1 MAQLQLQPPEP
12 FDFRNSDDWPR
23 WKRRFEHFRNASGLA
38 TSAELQQVSTLL
50 YCIGEEAEAVLE
62 STSITDDERKKY
74 DDVLGKF
81 EGYFKVRRNV
91 IFERARFNR
100 RCQQDGESAEKY
112 ITELYTLAEN
122 CNYGAMKDEMIRDR
136 LVVGIRDSTLSQ
148 QLQLDA
154 DLTLEKAKTKTRQR
168 EAVGEQQKTLS
179 ATGTTSST
187 NLDQLHFRRRQFSGK
202 RPAQRHGDLRGKTK
216 DATQQKTCT
225 RCGKGSHP
233 REKCPAKDATCHRCS
248 KKGHYGAQCLTKRK
262 QIAEVEGDV
271 DGAFLGEVGKKQTPA
286 WYVTVGLNGHKTNF
300 KLDTGAEVSA
310 ISEETHKT
318 LRKAKISPPKKPLYG
333 PSKQQLNCI
342 GQFKG
347 KIRYKGK
354 YSSQTIFVIK
364 GLNSNLLGLP
374 AITALNLV
382 ARLDMAVTDITSDYR
397 KQFPSLFRGLG
408 NLGDPFEIHLKPDAV
423 PHCLYTARH
432 VPLPLRDKVKLEL
445 DQMESAGIIERVDG
459 PTHWCAGM
467 VVVPKKE
474 GKVRICV
481 DLKPLNEGVLRE
493 IHPLPQVDETL
504 ARLAGARIFSKLDA
518 NSGFWQIPLAKN
530 SQKLTTF
537 VTPFG
542 RYYFTKMPFGISSAP
557 EHFQKRM
564 STILS
569 GLDGVLCLMDDILVF
584 AKDEV
589 EHDRR
594 LKEVLQRIQTAGVTL
609 NPEKCE
615 FRKRQLKFLG
625 HIIDENGISPDPD
638 KISAIVEMKPPTNVS
653 ELRRF
658 MGMIN
663 QLGKFS
669 HNLAELTQPLRQ
681 LLSKS
686 STWVWGPDQ
695 DKAFSQVKL
704 ELTQPTILT
713 HYNPDAPTKISADAS
728 SFGLGAVLLQKSKLG
743 WKPVAFASRSLTDTE
758 TRYAQIEKEALA
770 TVWACEKFSTYV
782 LGMKFLI
789 ETDHKP
795 LVPLLGSKRLDSLPP
810 RILRFR
816 LRLARFDYSIM
827 HVPGKLL
834 YTADTLSRAPSDSK
848 GNDVE
853 LQQDVEIMTEI
864 AVINLPITEDTLG
877 QYQRAQSEDGF
888 CKLVAR
894 HCKEGWPA
902 QKNLDGRL
910 IPYWMAR
917 GHLTMS
923 PGGLLL
929 YDSRI
934 VVPDKLQKETLKKI
948 HSGHQGIERCR
959 LRAKVSVWWP
969 GISKE
974 IENMVKQ
981 CHTCARNLTPRK
993 EPMIASELPQ
1003 YPWQKVGA
1011 DLFFLN
1017 GANYLLLVDY
1027 FSRYPEVQKLP
1038 NTTSTTIIASLKASF
1053 ARFGIPEVFMSDN
1066 GPQFASE
1073 LFANFTRDYGFTHVT
1088 SSPRYPQSNGQVER
1102 TVQTVKRLLKD
1113 SEDPYMAVLTYRTTP
1128 FPWCKKSPAELLM
1141 GRRLR
1146 DNISVLP
1153 TSLIP
1158 QWSYLDDFREKNKR
1172 FKELQKRNYDRQHG
1186 TRDLSLIPDDSEV
1199 WIRTEGQTTSGTVIR
1214 PGDAPRSYLVD
1225 TPTGQ
1230 IRRNRQHLNVVPPP
1244 SETSTSP
1251 DQERNNSTSITGD
1264 HIVTRSRSGTQI
1276 HPPDR
1281 LY

>member
-62 STSITDDERKKY
+62 STSITEDERKKY

-459 PTHWCAGM
+459 CTLVCWDGGSP
-467 VVVPKKE
+467 KE
-474 GKVRICV
+474 GGK
-481 DLKPLNEGVLRE
+481 
-493 IHPLPQVDETL
+493 
-504 ARLAGARIFSKLDA
+504 SKDMRR
-518 NSGFWQIPLAKN
+518 
-530 SQKLTTF
+530 SQAT
-537 VTPFG
+537 
-542 RYYFTKMPFGISSAP
+542 
-557 EHFQKRM
+557 E
-564 STILS
+564 LS

-743 WKPVAFASRSLTDTE
+743 WKPVVFASRSLTDTE

-1102 TVQTVKRLLKD
+1102 TVQTVKRLLED